1 MGAEANAMERPTELA
16 RVIDEFLEEEGL

>member
-16 RVIDEFLEEEGL
+16 RVIDGFLEEKGL